1 MRHFALFT
9 GCWQCCPES
18 RESPRLSALF
28 TGSWQHWPPAL
39 FTSSPLSA
47 CEDYILASVEMNIQS
62 ASSLTYTVVFIVLP
76 LKVIPSHPVER
87 GADRGIMST
96 ALKFTF
102 LHHRHVPKK
111 ITPIIVISA
120 PVSTT
125 PCAGIPPM
133 IT

>member
-47 CEDYILASVEMNIQS
+47 REDYILASVEMNIQFNVHCGLHRAAAES
-62 ASSLTYTVVFIVLP
+62 DINIYLP
-76 LKVIPSHPVER
+76 IQLK
-87 GADRGIMST
+87 GALIEESCP
-96 ALKFTF
+96 L
-102 LHHRHVPKK
+102 L
-111 ITPIIVISA
+111 
-120 PVSTT
+120 
-125 PCAGIPPM
+125 
-133 IT
+133 